1 MARTFSVPAREEIEQ
16 NKSEIQARWDGDER
30 CLRRLV
36 AILKQ
41 QQLAA
46 QLAVLEREVL
56 TCRAG

>member
-1 MARTFSVPAREEIEQ
+1 MARAFSVPTRDEVEQ
-16 NKSEIQARWDGDER
+16 NKNEIRASWDNDER

-46 QLAVLEREVL
+46 QLALLERDLV
-56 TCRAG
+56 TSRAG